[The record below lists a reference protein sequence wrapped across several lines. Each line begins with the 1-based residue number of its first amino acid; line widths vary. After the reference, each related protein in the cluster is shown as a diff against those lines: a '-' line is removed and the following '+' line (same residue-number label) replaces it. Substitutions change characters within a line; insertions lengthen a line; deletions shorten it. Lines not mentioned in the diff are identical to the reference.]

1 MINYKTYWR
10 PTPKKLRLL
19 GDSLLGVSLFITSSA
34 IATGND
40 VVAYIS
46 LGIGVVGKFMT
57 NFFKE
62 E

>member
-1 MINYKTYWR
+1 MINYKAYWR